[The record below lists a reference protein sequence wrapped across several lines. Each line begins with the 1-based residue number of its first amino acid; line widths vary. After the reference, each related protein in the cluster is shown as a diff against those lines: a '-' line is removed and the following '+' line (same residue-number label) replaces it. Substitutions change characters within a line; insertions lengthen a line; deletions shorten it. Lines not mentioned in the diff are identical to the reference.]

1 MNLTNLSMYELLKNE
16 ELPEIN
22 STGYYFKHKKSGAKL
37 AVLEND
43 DRNKVFCISFRTP
56 PNNDTGVAH
65 IIEHSVL
72 MGSEKYPLKDPFNKL
87 ASSSLN
93 TYLNAMTYPDKTM
106 YPIASCNDKDFKN
119 LMGVYADAVFAP
131 NVIKDDRAFRQEG
144 WSYQLDSED
153 DELKYNGVV
162 YNEMKGAYSSSDRV
176 TSKEMM
182 AAIFPDT
189 NYAFESGGK
198 PEAITDLSY
207 EEFVGFYNKLYH
219 PSNSYIYLYGDADME
234 ERLLWLDKEYLCKY
248 EKIDVDDTMP
258 LLQKTFDGLREKRC
272 TYSIM
277 ENEDE
282 KDKTNLGFAVAF
294 DGYCEDTKFNL
305 ALQLLSYALVEAPGS
320 PLEKALYDAGIGKL
334 VYGDVDGMRQG
345 YFEIVANNTNEDRK
359 DEFYR
364 VIMDALKDVVNN
376 GIDKKTLRAG
386 LHNMEFKYREQDFG
400 RWPGGLLI
408 CIGMMQSWLYNDD
421 KVFDFYKLND
431 VFAELRELI
440 DTDYYEKLVD
450 RYFVNNPHA
459 VLLTVAPERGL
470 IGKKEKEL
478 KDKLLTY
485 QNSLTNEEK
494 KEIVWKTKE
503 LKEYQDEED
512 TPEALATLP
521 RLFRED
527 IDPKAHSTTVVEK
540 SLSDGTKLLHSDLST
555 NGIGYLK
562 LLFNTDLVPER
573 LVKYLPFLSYIGKL
587 DTAKHNYAE
596 LRSEILCSTGGI
608 SMNFSKYGSA
618 NNDKDYTTAIV
629 VSARALYDKLPFAV
643 QMIEEL
649 VFDTDW
655 TNDKRIQEV
664 LAENITGLEKYL
676 NNSPHNMVYIRG
688 LLGITPEMAYRE
700 LTENITHCRF
710 LKELSGNYKEHRD
723 EFIRNINELIHM
735 VFRPE
740 NLMVHFCGNDE
751 GVSIIEAPVCELKKK
766 FFTDDVEKI
775 RPVFNFDNKDEGI
788 KMASQVQYVG
798 RFGNYRREGYDYS
811 GVLQVAK
818 NILDSE
824 YLYQNIRAK
833 GGAYGIFAIFSRNGN
848 MGFISYRDPKLE
860 ETNKV
865 YDGISDYLRNF
876 EATEE
881 EMTEYIIGVI
891 GALDIPYTPSGEA
904 QRALDNYMSG
914 LTHEMIQRS
923 RDEILSTTAEDV
935 RGTADLIEAV
945 LNNSRICVAGNDE
958 KIDGST
964 LFERKISVERD

>member
-1 MNLTNLSMYELLKNE
+1 MNLANLTMYELLKNE
-16 ELPEIN
+16 ELSEIH
-22 STGYYFKHKKSGAKL
+22 SKGYYFKHKKSGARL

-56 PNNDTGVAH
+56 PTNDTGVAH
-65 IIEHSVL
+65 ILEHSVL
-72 MGSEKYPLKDPFNKL
+72 MGSERYPLKDPFNKL

-93 TYLNAMTYPDKTM
+93 TFLNAVTYPDKTM

-144 WSYQLDSED
+144 WHYQLDSEE

-176 TSKEMM
+176 TGKEMM

-189 NYAFESGGK
+189 NYACESGGK
-198 PEAITDLSY
+198 PEAIVELSY
-207 EEFVGFYNKLYH
+207 EEFVGFYKKLYH

-248 EKIDVDDTMP
+248 EAIDVSDTMP
-258 LLQKTFDGLREKRC
+258 LWQKSFKEPREKRC

-294 DGYCEDTKFNL
+294 DEYCEDTKLNIAF
-305 ALQLLSYALVEAPGS
+305 QLLSYALVEAPGS

-334 VYGDVDGMRQG
+334 VYGAVDGMRQG
-345 YFEIVANNTNEDRK
+345 YFEVIANNTNEDRK

-364 VIMDALKDVVNN
+364 VIMNTLKSVAKN

-408 CIGMMQSWLYNDD
+408 CMGMLNSWLYNDD

-450 RYFVNNPHA
+450 KYFINNPHA
-459 VLLTVAPERGL
+459 VLLTVVPERGL
-470 IGKKEKEL
+470 IGRQEKML
-478 KDKLLTY
+478 KDKLLAY
-485 QNSLTNEEK
+485 QNSLTEEEK
-494 KEIVWKTKE
+494 QEIIKKTKE
-503 LKEYQDEED
+503 LKAYQDEED
-512 TPEALATLP
+512 TPYALATLP
-521 RLFRED
+521 RLLRED
-527 IDPKAHSTTVVEK
+527 IDTEAHSSAVIEK
-540 SLSDGTKLLHSDLST
+540 NLSDGTKLLHSDLNT

-573 LVKYLPFLSYIGKL
+573 LVRYLPFLSYMGKL
-587 DTAKHNYAE
+587 DTTRHNYAE

-608 SMNFSKYGSA
+608 SLNFSKYGSA
-618 NNDKDYTTAIV
+618 DNATDYTTAITL
-629 VSARALYDKLPFAV
+629 STKALYDKLSFAV
-643 QMIEEL
+643 EMIEEL
-649 VFDTDW
+649 IFETDW
-655 TNDKRIQEV
+655 TNEKRMKEV
-664 LAENITGLEKYL
+664 LAENLTSLEKYL
-676 NNSPHNMVYIRG
+676 NNAPHNMVLVRG
-688 LLGITPEMAYRE
+688 FLGVTTEMAYRE
-700 LTENITHCRF
+700 LTENITHYRF
-710 LKELSGNYKEHRD
+710 VKELAENFEENRE

-751 GVSIIEAPVCELKKK
+751 GIGIAEMPVCQLKTKLY
-766 FFTDDVEKI
+766 TDDVEKM
-775 RPVFNFDNKDEGI
+775 RPQFAFDNKDEGI

-865 YDGISDYLRNF
+865 YDGIPEYLRSF

-891 GALDIPYTPSGEA
+891 GALDVPYNPSSEA

-914 LTHEMIQRS
+914 LTPEMIQRS
-923 RDEILSTTAEDV
+923 RDEILGTTAKDV
-935 RGTADLIEAV
+935 RGVADLVEAV
-945 LNNSRICVAGNDE
+945 LKNSRVCVAGNEE
-958 KIDGST
+958 KIEGSK
-964 LFERKISVERD
+964 LFDRKISIERD